1 MSRHPRF
8 SVITIV
14 RDGEEHLAEAV
25 TSLRD
30 QSVDDWE
37 LHIIDDGSRDGTV
50 ELASRLV
57 DQDPGRTHLHRHPGG
72 ENRGMSASRNLGLRH
87 ATGDFVTW
95 LDHDDRFLPGK
106 LETLHATLDRCPEAV
121 AAIGPCRR
129 WRSWTSPN
137 LEDDDQSFPTIE
149 PHRLLPPPGLLPVF
163 LENPRSVPL
172 APLVRRRPLVAMGGH
187 VERFRGMHE
196 DQAFLARLMFRHP
209 VVVIPDVLHLYRQHE
224 SSCVARTHRSGLDV
238 RTRRR
243 FLHWLAMEFETCG
256 PRDEK
261 LRLKI
266 ARATRATRSWRLRRW
281 HRVLIN
287 LRSRKPA
294 R

>member
-14 RDGEEHLAEAV
+14 RDGEEHLAEAIASV
-25 TSLRD
+25 QD
-30 QSVDDWE
+30 QSVEDWE
-37 LHIIDDGSRDGTV
+37 LHIVDDGSSDGTL
-50 ELASRLV
+50 ELATRLAA
-57 DQDPGRTHLHRHPGG
+57 DDPARIHLHRHPGG

-87 ATGDFVTW
+87 AVGAFVTW
-95 LDHDDRFLPGK
+95 LDHDDRFLPRK
-106 LETLHATLDRCPEAV
+106 LETLHAALDRCPEAV

-129 WRSWTSPN
+129 WRSWTSSKM
-137 LEDDDQSFPTIE
+137 EDEDQSFPNIE

-163 LENPRSVPL
+163 LANPRSVPL

-209 VVVIPDVLHLYRQHE
+209 VIVIPDVLHLYRQHE

-261 LRLKI
+261 LRLEI
-266 ARATRATRSWRLRRW
+266 ARATRATRSWRFRRW